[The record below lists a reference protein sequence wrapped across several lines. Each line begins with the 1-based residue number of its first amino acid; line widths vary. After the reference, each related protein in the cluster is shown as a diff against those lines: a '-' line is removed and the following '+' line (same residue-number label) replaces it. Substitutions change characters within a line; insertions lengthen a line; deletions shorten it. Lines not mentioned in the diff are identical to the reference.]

1 VRRGRHKLANTFRGW
16 QRSAGT
22 ETSRQKINGGSR
34 LLCPAAV
41 RATLPLPSLVLICMR
56 RLLKSNIGGCEGRAT
71 GRASLSGK
79 AAFVLASR
87 MAGTALVFVL
97 HVFFARWAG
106 PEGLRR
112 IRLRDNLR
120 DARETVR
127 LARLPAGGAALPAFL
142 PGPERLVANAR
153 PRARRRTPHADDG
166 RHCHRAGPPRASTAR
181 RWKVWM
187 HRRGASEL
195 HLRPSI
201 VSALKP
207 LPESRGTHA

>member
-1 VRRGRHKLANTFRGW
+1 VPGGRLGHAPFAFSRAHLHEMSPQILVAARGAYDRTRLSVRESGFR
-16 QRSAGT
+16 
-22 ETSRQKINGGSR
+22 
-34 LLCPAAV
+34 
-41 RATLPLPSLVLICMR
+41 
-56 RLLKSNIGGCEGRAT
+56 
-71 GRASLSGK
+71 
-79 AAFVLASR
+79 LASR

-166 RHCHRAGPPRASTAR
+166 RHCHQAGPPRASTAR